1 MPTLSAEL
9 RQEIEKAG
17 DSPVRIEDPETR
29 TAYVLLKA
37 ELYDRIKPV
46 LPSQERTIQEVPEGI
61 RRAREA
67 FLRDLPMLLTRKRL
81 HGRWVLYHGDKQ
93 IRISRR
99 TDKLLRECDKRGL
112 AEDDYYLGW
121 IGPHST
127 DLDDDEIEHSFF
139 EFDDCEPVS

>member
-1 MPTLSAEL
+1 MPTLSPEL

-17 DSPVRIEDPETR
+17 DDPVRIEDPETH

-37 ELYDRIKPV
+37 EVYDRIKPV
-46 LPSQERTIQEVPEGI
+46 LRSEERTIQEVPEGI

-67 FLRDLPMLLTRKRL
+67 FLRHLPMLLVRKRL

-127 DLDDDEIEHSFF
+127 DPDDEEIDSFF
-139 EFDDCEPVS
+139 FEVAAFESVR

>member
-1 MPTLSAEL
+1 MPTLSPEL
-9 RQEIEKAG
+9 REEIERAG
-17 DSPVRIEDPETR
+17 DDPVRIEDPDTH

-37 ELYDRIKPV
+37 DVYDRIKPV
-46 LPSQERTIQEVPEGI
+46 LAPLDRTIEQVPEGI

-67 FLRDLPMLLTRKRL
+67 FLRDLPVLLARKRL
-81 HGRWVLYHGDKQ
+81 RGRWALYHGHKQ

-127 DLDDDEIEHSFF
+127 DPDDDEIEHSFF